1 VAVSFFGGV
10 KPEYMEKTTDLTQGN
25 DKIYFI
31 MRDETTGVE
40 LKVNESILDSCT
52 SLMHV
57 SLLLNLA
64 I

>member
-1 VAVSFFGGV
+1 
-10 KPEYMEKTTDLTQGN
+10 MLEKT
-25 DKIYFI
+25 
-31 MRDETTGVE
+31 RDETTGVE